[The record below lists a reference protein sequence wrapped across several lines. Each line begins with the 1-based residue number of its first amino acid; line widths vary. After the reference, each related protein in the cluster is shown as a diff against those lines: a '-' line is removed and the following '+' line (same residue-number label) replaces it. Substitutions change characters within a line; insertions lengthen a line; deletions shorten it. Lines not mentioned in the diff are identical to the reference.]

1 MSAGFSSMDGRDSGL
16 DFCSSDF
23 NPRRALTSA
32 STRPPVPEARPLDNI
47 LKCRIYLHDSHPLA
61 LPLDARKASQRRPL
75 LANKVQSSREESRHI
90 REDTIAA
97 MMRYLDDQGPFT
109 WLSRKARQGDRVR
122 VVTKHR
128 KGGIRGEAIGKL
140 VAFDKHMNLVLRDV
154 EEKYT
159 VRVFKDRQNMHG
171 SSIQRPILEKRK
183 RSMPNVLLTGRSV
196 VLLSEITHCRD
207 K

>member
-1 MSAGFSSMDGRDSGL
+1 MDDRATEL
-16 DFCSSDF
+16 DFCSAEFS
-23 NPRRALTSA
+23 PGRALTSA

-61 LPLDARKASQRRPL
+61 LPPDARMSAQRRTQMV
-75 LANKVQSSREESRHI
+75 NKVRSSREESRHV
-90 REDTIAA
+90 REDIIAA
-97 MMRYLDDQGPFT
+97 MMRCLDDKGPFT
-109 WLSRKARQGDRVR
+109 WLARKARQGDRVR

-128 KGGIRGEAIGKL
+128 TGGIRGEAVGKL

-159 VRVFKDRQNMHG
+159 VRVFRERQNTRG
-171 SSIQRPILEKRK
+171 SNIQRPVLEKRK

-196 VLLSEITHCRD
+196 VLLTEC
-207 K
+207 